1 MARAHC
7 EGAAGLQAPC
17 EGTLIPALLERLP
30 AGHRVFC
37 GNSLAIRDLDAF
49 SGSGDKPLRFF
60 GNRGASGIDGN
71 LSTALGIASSGACLA
86 LVGDL
91 TAQHDLTALADAKGR
106 DIIVVVLN
114 NGGGGIFDYLPVA
127 ALPEFERGWLTPQ
140 TVDLVAAAHSFGV
153 AGERVRSLAELT
165 ASVER
170 ALRRGGATLIEV
182 PIDRRASVAGRQE
195 FWRQVAEALL

>member
-1 MARAHC
+1 MNGRSMRARHSSSTGAT
-7 EGAAGLQAPC
+7 GAPTPFALPAAAGFAW
-17 EGTLIPALLERLP
+17 
-30 AGHRVFC
+30 
-37 GNSLAIRDLDAF
+37 LA
-49 SGSGDKPLRFF
+49 
-60 GNRGASGIDGN
+60 
-71 LSTALGIASSGACLA
+71 GACLA

-91 TAQHDLTALADAKGR
+91 TAQHDLTALAAAKGR

-153 AGERVRSLAELT
+153 VGERVWSLAELT

-182 PIDRRASVAGRQE
+182 PIDRRASVAARRE
-195 FWRQVAEALL
+195 FSRQVTEALL